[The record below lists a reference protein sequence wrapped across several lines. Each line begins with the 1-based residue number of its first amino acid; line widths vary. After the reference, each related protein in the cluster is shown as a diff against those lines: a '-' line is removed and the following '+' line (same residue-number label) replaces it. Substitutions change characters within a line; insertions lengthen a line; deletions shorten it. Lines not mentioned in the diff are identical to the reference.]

1 MKALLKFSWI
11 GPVVFISAI
20 VVSGLLQPSYSHL
33 SQFISEL
40 GAENAPNQLYMN
52 YFGIIPFGF
61 SICLFSFAGIF
72 YSKPK
77 AQKLAFII
85 LSLTGILF
93 VIAGIFNCD
102 EGCTFEDMSQKSI
115 IHNMSAFSA
124 FLLSILVQL
133 LVGILVFTKRRTRL
147 NKYSFL
153 AGIIGI
159 ILFFLISKVGIYSEF
174 RGLFQRLFLT
184 NFLVWLIVSG
194 SLILK
199 LHTTSYKGH

>member
-1 MKALLKFSWI
+1 MKALLKFLWI

-20 VVSGLLQPSYSHL
+20 VVSGLLQPSYSHI

-52 YFGIIPFGF
+52 YFGIIPFGL
-61 SICLFSFAGIF
+61 SICLFSVAGIF

-77 AQKLAFII
+77 VQKLAFII

-102 EGCTFEDMSQKSI
+102 EGCAFEDMSQKSI

-147 NKYSFL
+147 TTYSFL

-159 ILFFLISKVGIYSEF
+159 ILFYLISKAGIYSEF
-174 RGLFQRLFLT
+174 RGLFQRFFLT

-194 SLILK
+194 NLILK
-199 LHTTSYKGH
+199 LHTTKN